1 MDSFLLKG
9 KTHTYLVYRLVY
21 EPVASNMYAILKN
34 NVALVLDPHQSD
46 DLVDLLEKE
55 QIERVNILLTHEH
68 YDHTSGLRWLYDLYP
83 SKIYCQ
89 KACAQTIAVKRK
101 NNPALIAMVLA
112 DKDKKDG
119 GNRYET
125 FKKQFVPYAC
135 EADYTFEDSVIWDI
149 DGIEVKGVATPGHS
163 PGSAFYFIDD
173 MLAFSGDTLLKDF
186 PVITRFRTSNPED
199 YEKKTLPYLKQLNP
213 NLILIP
219 GHGNPF
225 EEREAQYIKY
235 NV

>member
-1 MDSFLLKG
+1 MDSFILKG

-21 EPVASNMYAILKN
+21 EPVASNMYAIIQNKS
-34 NVALVLDPHQSD
+34 ALVVDPHKSEE
-46 DLVDLLEKE
+46 LEELLRRE
-55 QIERVNILLTHEH
+55 QIEKVNILLTHEH

-89 KACAQTIAVKRK
+89 KACGETIAVKRK

-125 FKKQFVPYAC
+125 FKKEFVPYAC
-135 EADYTFEDSVIWDI
+135 DADYTFEDSVTWNI
-149 DGIEVKGVATPGHS
+149 DGIEVKGVTTPGHS
-163 PGSAFYFIDD
+163 SGSAFYYIDE

-186 PVITRFRTSNPED
+186 PIVTRFKTSSLET
-199 YEKKTLPYLKQLNP
+199 YEKVTLPYLKKLNP
-213 NLILIP
+213 NLTLIP
-219 GHGNPF
+219 GHGDPF
-225 EEREAQYIKY
+225 EAREAQYI
-235 NV
+235 